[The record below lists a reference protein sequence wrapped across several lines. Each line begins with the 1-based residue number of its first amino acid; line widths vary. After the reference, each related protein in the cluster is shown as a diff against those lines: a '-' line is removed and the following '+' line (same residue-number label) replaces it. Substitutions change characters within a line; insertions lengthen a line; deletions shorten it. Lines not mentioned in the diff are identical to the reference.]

1 MKITFEKW
9 MVFVDKAVENKIGLR
24 IADLLDFDFYGA
36 YECGASPNAT
46 ASVVIKNADET
57 Y

>member
-1 MKITFEKW
+1 MKKTFEEW
-9 MVFVDKAVENKIGLR
+9 MVFVNKAVENKIGLSTM
-24 IADLLDFDFYGA
+24 DLPDFDFYGA

-46 ASVVIKNADET
+46 ASAVIKNADT

>member
-9 MVFVDKAVENKIGLR
+9 MVFVDKAVEKKTGLSTM
-24 IADLLDFDFYGA
+24 DLPDFDFCGA

-46 ASVVIKNADET
+46 ASAVIKNAKT